1 MCTQSVF
8 FCSGVEFAFDRTMYV
23 FIPLSRNFGDTAHG
37 RTTCKLLDIRVSS
50 TGVRFTQVSGEHI
63 YYPQL
68 KAVTLS
74 DGTEVR
80 MDGGGSRWSETE
92 GEYIWCSDYYW
103 RLPVDLSQAE
113 ALRFGNALIPLK

>member
-1 MCTQSVF
+1 MDIAATIQPVDENTLLTLKNA
-8 FCSGVEFAFDRTMYV
+8 VVPANDHNV
-23 FIPLSRNFGDTAHG
+23 DGDNG
-37 RTTCKLLDIRVSS
+37 LTTELMDIRVSS
-50 TGVRFTQVSGEHI
+50 TGVRFTQVSGEHM

-80 MDGGGSRWSETE
+80 MDGGGSRWTETE